1 MKLFLS
7 SAPQFLCAELTLEDS
22 LVFSSSQRGM
32 PVLNNS
38 QDFRIHRVRIQ
49 QGTGTGSRQ
58 CKKVCAIQEQNSNI
72 TSFRSGV
79 SHRAVSSRLSPFC
92 CQQDQAPIFVLD
104 NLESKP
110 LIQELPNAFWSCQ
123 IFSVC

>member
-38 QDFRIHRVRIQ
+38 QDFRIPRVRRIQ
-49 QGTGTGSRQ
+49 QGTGTGGRQ
-58 CKKVCAIQEQNSNI
+58 CKGSVCNPGTKQQHHQFQIWGIPQSCVFQAEPLL
-72 TSFRSGV
+72 
-79 SHRAVSSRLSPFC
+79 LSAGLGPYFC
-92 CQQDQAPIFVLD
+92 FGQLRKQAPY
-104 NLESKP
+104 SG
-110 LIQELPNAFWSCQ
+110 AS
-123 IFSVC
+123 